1 MYALLIFALFVWKI
15 YGLIDNDASYLQWI
29 GYGMGAASALYF
41 VLRSGGVVAK
51 IALILVAITYLYG
64 CVYIW
69 VKKRVSFRYRWKQIL
84 TAIVFSFLCVVVIHI
99 SVKYLPDIL
108 QTTVVF
114 EDEQLV
120 SVLPEDELQL
130 YQQMF
135 PITLEN
141 VTSKDTI
148 NVMGSWK
155 NYA

>member
-1 MYALLIFALFVWKI
+1 M
-15 YGLIDNDASYLQWI
+15 
-29 GYGMGAASALYF
+29 
-41 VLRSGGVVAK
+41 
-51 IALILVAITYLYG
+51 
-64 CVYIW
+64 
-69 VKKRVSFRYRWKQIL
+69 KKRGGFRYRWKQIL

-135 PITLEN
+135 PITLECDIERHYQCYGKLEKLCKN
-141 VTSKDTI
+141 DGVI
-148 NVMGSWK
+148 WK
-155 NYA
+155 CNADI

>member
-1 MYALLIFALFVWKI
+1 MQFL
-15 YGLIDNDASYLQWI
+15 S
-29 GYGMGAASALYF
+29 
-41 VLRSGGVVAK
+41 
-51 IALILVAITYLYG
+51 
-64 CVYIW
+64 
-69 VKKRVSFRYRWKQIL
+69 
-84 TAIVFSFLCVVVIHI
+84 AIVFSFLSVVVIHI

-155 NYA
+155 NYARMMAELHTLAEE